1 MIENVQSDSVTGIV
15 SIIGFTVIF
24 FTISIGLITSAASVM
39 YILPDAIFSF
49 MGASSSAT
57 SQAGRDVER
66 GVDNSSKAGI
76 GAAVT
81 RKQHVSLRDDPAIRE
96 KMKSLKGPL
105 DAGVRGAD
113 GSTGKGKG
121 G

>member
-66 GVDNSSKAGI
+66 GVGNMTTGGI
-76 GAAVT
+76 AAATQVKPANF
-81 RKQHVSLRDDPAIRE
+81 RNNEAIRE
-96 KMKSLKGPL
+96 KMESLKAL
-105 DAGVRGAD
+105 DAGAGVRGAG
-113 GSTGKGKG
+113 GSTKGAKSK
-121 G
+121 